1 MRILHLAAGNRW
13 TGAAA
18 PAFAEVEALRSAGI
32 EAHYAY
38 VGGYKLERKIGHLPF
53 AHAIIDQAQ
62 NPISF
67 WRSVQRIRRLV
78 ERERIDVIHA
88 HLTHD
93 HWLARLAA
101 GEQTLVA
108 RTWHSRR
115 VLRMDPLSRSLLKA
129 THVPFVVNAGFADSP
144 ALAGRS
150 VDFTPPPLDHRQ
162 FSAEG
167 ENVRAMYGL
176 APDTPL
182 MTVIGKLAAGR
193 GFEDALK
200 TFACMRR
207 NLPAAKLMVIG
218 HGEHRPLLE
227 TLSRGIGIAGDVIW
241 AGYHEHDLAEHY
253 RAANALLFTAKGSD
267 EGHRAVLEAMACGVP
282 PVAYPIEGIAA
293 LLGDLGATLISQEGS
308 PSSLAARAE
317 EVLRDGGLAGRVA
330 ARSQEFGYARAARR
344 LLDGYARAAEPVKVG
359 L

>member
-18 PAFAEVEALRSAGI
+18 PAFAEVEALRNAGV

-38 VGGYKLERKIGHLPF
+38 VGGYKLETKIGHLPF
-53 AHAIIDQAQ
+53 AHAIIDKAQ

-67 WRSVQRIRRLV
+67 WRTIQRIRRLV
-78 ERERIDVIHA
+78 EREQIDVIHA

-93 HWLARLAA
+93 HWLARIAS
-101 GEQTLVA
+101 GERTIVA

-115 VLRMDPLSRSLLKA
+115 VLRTDPLSRSLLGA
-129 THVPFVVNAGFADSP
+129 TQAAFVVNADFATAP
-144 ALAGRS
+144 ALEGRR
-150 VDFTPPPLDHRQ
+150 VEFTPPPLDHRQ
-162 FSAEG
+162 FSTDG

-182 MTVIGKLAAGR
+182 VTVIGKLSPGR
-193 GFEDALK
+193 GFEDALR
-200 TFACMRR
+200 TFACLRKT
-207 NLPAAKLMVIG
+207 LPAAKLMVIG

-227 TLSRGIGIAGDVIW
+227 TLARGIGIAGDVVW

-253 RAANALLFTAKGSD
+253 RAAGALLFTAKGSD

-282 PVAYPIEGIAA
+282 PVSYPIEGIAA

-308 PSSLAARAE
+308 PSSLAGRAE
-317 EVLRDGGLAGRVA
+317 LVLRDSGLAARVA
-330 ARSQEFGYARAARR
+330 ARSQEFGYARAAGR
-344 LLDGYARAAEPVKVG
+344 LLEGYARASTLAG
-359 L
+359 SGS